1 MGCRSEGISNWD
13 AYRKIRLTGPGFGTA
28 RGKAGRDNFVCAKEP
43 NWDAELLLAIFPHR
57 FQSARMTKLKIN
69 GEQVTVSAS
78 PDTPLLWVLRDEI
91 GLTGTKFGCGIAACG
106 ACTVIMDGTAI
117 RSCIT
122 PINSIG
128 SSEIVTIEGLS
139 PDGAHPLQIAWRD
152 LNVAQC
158 GYCQPGQIMNAAA
171 LLKSTPNPADADI
184 DSGMSGNICR
194 CGTYPRIRAAI
205 KQAAAA
211 KMQAGKGAS
220 L

>member
-1 MGCRSEGISNWD
+1 LFAQRDFLIL
-13 AYRKIRLTGPGFGTA
+13 RQRLGLVRLGT
-28 RGKAGRDNFVCAKEP
+28 KAGRDNFACAKEP
-43 NWDAELLLAIFPHR
+43 NRDAEHLLANFPHR
-57 FQSARMTKLKIN
+57 FRSARMMQLKIN
-69 GEQVTVSAS
+69 GEQVNVSAS

-122 PINSIG
+122 PISSIG

-139 PDGAHPLQIAWRD
+139 PDGTHPLQIAWRD

-158 GYCQPGQIMNAAA
+158 GYCQAGQIMNAAA
-171 LLKSTPNPADADI
+171 ILKSTPNPTDADV

-211 KMQAGKGAS
+211 KLHAGKGAS